1 MNLSFWLDQKEF
13 RLSLEQRE
21 GDIIQ
26 VSLGE
31 KKFNVLAELISPHEI
46 LLNIDG
52 KVFNIVINS
61 DALSYSIFVNGRF
74 YKIEK
79 KSALKILREVRGK
92 LKKKDIKTTMPG
104 RIVKVFM
111 REGDRVEE
119 GQAVL
124 VLEAMKMQN
133 EIKSPQSGVLLSL
146 NFSEG
151 DYAEAGAILFSVE

>member
-13 RLSLEQRE
+13 KLNLEEKE
-21 GDIIQ
+21 GNVLQI
-26 VSLGE
+26 SLGE
-31 KKFNVLAELISPHEI
+31 KRFAVRAEFISAHEL

-52 KVFNIVINS
+52 KVYNIVINS
-61 DALSYSIFVNGRF
+61 EALSYSIFVNGRF

-79 KSALKILREVRGK
+79 KSALNVLREVRGK

-104 RIVKVFM
+104 RIVKVFI

-133 EIKSPQSGVLLSL
+133 EIKSPQSGVLSSL

-151 DYAEAGAILFSVE
+151 EYAEAGAILFSVE

>member
-13 RLSLEQRE
+13 KLNLEEKE
-21 GDIIQ
+21 GDVLQ
-26 VSLGE
+26 VALGE
-31 KKFNVLAELISPHEI
+31 KKFAVRAEFISVHEL

-52 KVFNIVINS
+52 KVYNIVINS
-61 DALSYSIFVNGRF
+61 EALSYSIFVNGRF

-79 KSALKILREVRGK
+79 KSALKVLREVRGK

-104 RIVKVFM
+104 RIVKVFI
-111 REGDRVEE
+111 REGDRVEG

-133 EIKSPQSGVLLSL
+133 EIKSPQSGVLSSL

-151 DYAEAGAILFSVE
+151 EYAEAGAILFSVK